1 MSDSQKENQSEIN
14 KMKAKIMYDE
24 IIIKY
29 NYIKGIDTEENIIK
43 KIIEL
48 NFDENR
54 IKEYYNIQRIYDEI
68 EDEYGVSGFIDID
81 DMKDKIKELHC
92 NRELIDEW
100 IEDSLINGNY

>member
-1 MSDSQKENQSEIN
+1 MSDSEKENQSEIN

-29 NYIKGIDTEENIIK
+29 NDIKDIDNEENIIN

-48 NFDENR
+48 NFDENQ
-54 IKEYYNIQRIYDEI
+54 IKEYYNVQRIYFEL

-92 NRELIDEW
+92 NRELILRWLEEFVKND
-100 IEDSLINGNY
+100 

>member
-29 NYIKGIDTEENIIK
+29 NDIKDIDTEENVIN

-48 NFDENR
+48 NFDENQV
-54 IKEYYNIQRIYDEI
+54 KEYYNIQRIYDEI
-68 EDEYGVSGFIDID
+68 DYEIEDEYVRIY
-81 DMKDKIKELHC
+81 MKDKIKELHC
-92 NRELIDEW
+92 NRELILRWLEEW
-100 IEDSLINGNY
+100 VEID